1 MSWQEWQKKFADSS
15 RQRINGSAFVYSAAL
30 PGALATCGSEAI
42 RMLAASP
49 HIRTSLTENV
59 KTLRTTLAKLEDVSI
74 YIPSDPVSA
83 LVHIYMKNPPE
94 DIELEERI
102 LQDVVD
108 EALAQGVLITRSAR
122 LRGQE
127 NEMTP
132 TLKIMVS
139 AAFTKKEMEKASSVL
154 RTAITKHLGSKYLAS
169 IYGGAMKLMR

>member
-1 MSWQEWQKKFADSS
+1 
-15 RQRINGSAFVYSAAL
+15 
-30 PGALATCGSEAI
+30 
-42 RMLAASP
+42 MLSTTP
-49 HIRTSLTENV
+49 QIRTSLNDNV
-59 KTLRTTLAKLEDVSI
+59 KILRTTLAKLEDVSI

-94 DIELEERI
+94 DVDHEERM

-139 AAFTKKEMEKASSVL
+139 AAFTKKEMEKASTVL
-154 RTAITKHLGSKYLAS
+154 KSAITKHFGSKYQGG
-169 IYGGAMKLMR
+169 IYGRAMELMR

>member
-1 MSWQEWQKKFADSS
+1 MLSTSPQI
-15 RQRINGSAFVYSAAL
+15 RI
-30 PGALATCGSEAI
+30 
-42 RMLAASP
+42 
-49 HIRTSLTENV
+49 SLTDNV
-59 KTLRTTLAKLEDVSI
+59 KILRTTLAKLEDVSI

-94 DIELEERI
+94 DIEHEEKL

-108 EALAQGVLITRSAR
+108 EALTQGVLITRSAR

-139 AAFTKKEMEKASSVL
+139 AAFTKKEMEKASTVL
-154 RTAITKHLGSKYLAS
+154 KSAITKHFGSKYTGS
-169 IYGGAMKLMR
+169 IYGRAMELMR

>member
-1 MSWQEWQKKFADSS
+1 MLSTSPQ
-15 RQRINGSAFVYSAAL
+15 
-30 PGALATCGSEAI
+30 I
-42 RMLAASP
+42 RV
-49 HIRTSLTENV
+49 SLTDNV
-59 KTLRTTLAKLEDVSI
+59 KILRTTLAKLEDVSI

-94 DIELEERI
+94 DIEHEEKL

-139 AAFTKKEMEKASSVL
+139 AAFTKKEMEKASTVL
-154 RTAITKHLGSKYLAS
+154 KSAITKHFGSKYTGS
-169 IYGGAMKLMR
+169 IYGRAMELMR

>member
-1 MSWQEWQKKFADSS
+1 MS
-15 RQRINGSAFVYSAAL
+15 QRINGSAFVYSAAL

-42 RMLAASP
+42 RLLSTSP
-49 HIRTSLTENV
+49 QIRTALTDNV
-59 KTLRTTLAKLEDVSI
+59 KILRTTLAKLEDVSI

-94 DIELEERI
+94 DLELEEKL

-108 EALAQGVLITRSAR
+108 EALSQGVLITRAAR

-127 NEMTP
+127 NKMTP

-139 AAFTKKEMEKASSVL
+139 AAFTKKEMEKASSVIKS
-154 RTAITKHLGSKYLAS
+154 AITKHFGSTYTGGL
-169 IYGGAMKLMR
+169 YGRAMKLMR

>member
-1 MSWQEWQKKFADSS
+1 
-15 RQRINGSAFVYSAAL
+15 
-30 PGALATCGSEAI
+30 
-42 RMLAASP
+42 MLAASP
-49 HIRTSLTENV
+49 QVRTNLNDNV
-59 KTLRTTLAKLEDVSI
+59 KILRTTLAKLEDVSI

-83 LVHIYMKNPPE
+83 LVHIFMKNPPE
-94 DIELEERI
+94 DIEHEERM

-139 AAFTKKEMEKASSVL
+139 AAFTKKEMEKASTVL
-154 RTAITKHLGSKYLAS
+154 KTAITKHFGSKYPGS
-169 IYGGAMKLMR
+169 MYRRAMKLMR

>member
-1 MSWQEWQKKFADSS
+1 
-15 RQRINGSAFVYSAAL
+15 
-30 PGALATCGSEAI
+30 
-42 RMLAASP
+42 MLAESP
-49 HIRTSLTENV
+49 QIRISLNDNV
-59 KTLRTTLAKLEDVSI
+59 KILRTTLAKLEDVSI

-83 LVHIYMKNPPE
+83 LVHIYMKNPPD
-94 DIELEERI
+94 DIEHEERM

-139 AAFTKKEMEKASSVL
+139 AAFTKKEMEKASTVL
-154 RTAITKHLGSKYLAS
+154 KTAITKHLGSKYP
-169 IYGGAMKLMR
+169 GGKYRGDGADAMNVSLDCRKALVTQRGCGLYFWAGYL